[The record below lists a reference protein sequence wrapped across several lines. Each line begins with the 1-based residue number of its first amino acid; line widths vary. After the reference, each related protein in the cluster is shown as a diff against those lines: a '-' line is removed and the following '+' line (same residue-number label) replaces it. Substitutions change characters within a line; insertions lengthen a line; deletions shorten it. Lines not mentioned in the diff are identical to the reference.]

1 MGTHGVQRQ
10 LRSIGRRM
18 HTRFSRGHHLFTSL
32 CVPTSTHDNE
42 DDKARRESGKE
53 RYSRTSV
60 SRASPRETKKGGE
73 GEKGLDEGESMSK
86 R

>member
-1 MGTHGVQRQ
+1 MIRQ
-10 LRSIGRRM
+10 GERAERRGM
-18 HTRFSRGHHLFTSL
+18 
-32 CVPTSTHDNE
+32 
-42 DDKARRESGKE
+42 
-53 RYSRTSV
+53 SV